1 MLRRAHPQAL
11 RPRRPHGRPGRALRQ
26 AGMTLIEIMI
36 VLAISSLMIG
46 MVLYSANSGRA
57 AEVTRATNQLA
68 NTIRFTFNK
77 ARVSGTYF
85 RININIDDREFSV
98 QQADEAMYMPAT
110 DRNGE
115 PVVLTESE
123 KEDRE
128 ARDKRA
134 EENYNRSV
142 IAKILDAEASA
153 DEDGGDIDPYG
164 ASVRK
169 VPRQKPPVFSAFDD
183 ENALSEVKKPF
194 KLPKELEIVSIRTE
208 HDPKPIQKGEA
219 NLFFFPQGR
228 TQKAHIQ
235 LRKKGAKA
243 NDEGTAFTIIVHPL
257 TGRVDIKEGLV
268 ELKLPTDARDKEDDT
283 GRRQNRRAF

>member
-1 MLRRAHPQAL
+1 MLRRAHPQAH
-11 RPRRPHGRPGRALRQ
+11 RPRRPHGRPARALRQ
-26 AGMTLIEIMI
+26 AGMSLIEIMI

-115 PVVLTESE
+115 PVVLTESQ
-123 KEDRE
+123 KEDRA

-164 ASVRK
+164 ASVRT

-194 KLPKELEIVSIRTE
+194 ELPKELEIVSVRTE

-243 NDEGTAFTIIVHPL
+243 DDEGTAFTIIVHPL

>member
-1 MLRRAHPQAL
+1 MRRRFVSHA
-11 RPRRPHGRPGRALRQ
+11 RRSRRPGGRPGRGLRQ
-26 AGMTLIEIMI
+26 AGMSLIEIMI

-68 NTIRFTFNK
+68 NTFRFTFNK
-77 ARVSGTYF
+77 ARISGTYF

-123 KEDRE
+123 IEDRA

-134 EENYNRSV
+134 EDNYNRSV

-153 DEDGGDIDPYG
+153 SDDDVEIDPYG
-164 ASVRK
+164 ATVRK

-183 ENALSEVKKPF
+183 DNALSEVKKPF

-208 HDPKPIQKGEA
+208 HDPKPVKKGEA

-228 TQKAHIQ
+228 TQKTHIQ

-243 NDEGTAFTIIVHPL
+243 TDEGQVFTIIVHPL

-268 ELKLPTDARDKEDDT
+268 ELKLPTDERDKEDDT
-283 GRRQNRRAF
+283 GRRRTRRSF